1 MTWGVVRSDEVART
15 DNVMTTNQILP
26 ISSTKDLSPLGEVI
40 KLGIDVH
47 IEKYVVVMKIDGSAP
62 ARAKRFTPEQFI
74 VWAQELTARCNQLY
88 SCYEAG
94 PFGFSLHRRLQKMG
108 IINEV
113 IRPINWDEHGK
124 NVKTDARDATQMVLC
139 LDGYLRG
146 NARSFSTVR
155 VPSETEEQQR
165 SITRQRQSFIK
176 ERKRLAAKARGHVMY
191 YGGRLQGEW
200 WKPRRWKDLCEQL
213 EAHLLGLLEPL
224 RAIVLAIE
232 EQLVT
237 LEKQLEEMTE
247 IALPKGMGPVI
258 FEQMEREV
266 CNWNRFETR
275 KQVGGYTGLCPS
287 EDTSDQRRFQGSITK
302 HGNPRLRHMLIECV
316 WLLLQWNPDYRGI
329 VKWRPKLL
337 EAKLTKASKKK
348 IVVAIARQFAVD
360 WWRVRTGKT
369 TPDQLGLVMKPF
381 PAMSA

>member
-1 MTWGVVRSDEVART
+1 MGGVVRSEEIART
-15 DNVMTTNQILP
+15 DNAMTTNQISP
-26 ISSTKDLSPLGEVI
+26 TSSTKDTSRLGEVI

-62 ARAKRFTPEQFI
+62 ERAKRFTPEQFI
-74 VWAQELTARCNQLY
+74 VWVRELAGRCDQLY

-94 PFGFSLHRRLQKMG
+94 PFGFSLHRRLQELG
-108 IINEV
+108 VTNHV

-146 NARSFSTVR
+146 NHRSFSTVR
-155 VPSETEEQQR
+155 VPSESEERQR
-165 SITRQRQSFIK
+165 SITRQRQSLLK
-176 ERKRLAAKARGHVMY
+176 ERQRLAAKARGHVMY

-200 WKPRRWKDLCEQL
+200 WKPRRWKELGEQL
-213 EAHLLGLLEPL
+213 ERYLLDLLEPL
-224 RAIVLAIE
+224 RTIILAVE
-232 EQLVT
+232 EQIERVG
-237 LEKQLEEMTE
+237 KRLEEMCE
-247 IALPKGMGPVI
+247 VALPKGMGTVI

-266 CNWNRFETR
+266 CDWNRFETR

-287 EDTSDQRRFQGSITK
+287 EDTSDRRRFQGSINK

-316 WLLLQWNPDYRGI
+316 WLLIQWNPDYRGI
-329 VKWRPKLL
+329 VKWRDKLL

-360 WWRVRTGKT
+360 WWRIRTGKV
-369 TPDQLGLVMKPF
+369 TPDQLGLTMKDL
-381 PAMSA
+381 PAMSG

>member
-1 MTWGVVRSDEVART
+1 
-15 DNVMTTNQILP
+15 MTTNQIP
-26 ISSTKDLSPLGEVI
+26 PTSSAEDSSTLGEVI

-62 ARAKRFTPEQFI
+62 QRAKRFTPEQFM
-74 VWAQELTARCNQLY
+74 VWAQELTAKCEQLH

-94 PFGFSLHRRLQKMG
+94 PFGYSLHRRLTKMG
-108 IINEV
+108 VTNHV

-146 NARSFSTVR
+146 NHRSFSTVR
-155 VPSETEEQQR
+155 IPSETEEQRR
-165 SITRQRQSFIK
+165 STTRQRQSLIK
-176 ERKRLAAKARGHVMY
+176 ERQRLAAKARGHVMY

-200 WKPRRWKDLCEQL
+200 WKPRRWLCLSEQL
-213 EAHLLGLLEPL
+213 EPHLLDLLSAL
-224 RAIVLAIE
+224 RTIIVVVE
-232 EQLVT
+232 EQIVR
-237 LEKQLEEMTE
+237 LEKCLEKMTE
-247 IALPKGMGPVI
+247 VALPKGIGSVI
-258 FEQMEREV
+258 FQQMEREV
-266 CNWNRFETR
+266 CDWNRFETR

-287 EDTSDQRRFQGSITK
+287 EDTSDKRRFQGSITK

-316 WLLLQWNPDYRGI
+316 WLLIQWNPDYRGI
-329 VKWRPKLL
+329 VKWRDKLL

-360 WWRVRTGKT
+360 WWRIRTGKI
-369 TPDQLGLVMKPF
+369 TPDQLGLTMKAL